1 MMPSDTIYLDTE
13 GTGLNPDTD
22 AMLEIA
28 IVDDA
33 GRVLLD
39 SLIAPPPGID
49 TWPQAQAIHGIS
61 PAMVAGAPSLAS
73 LAPHIEAAV
82 LGRDVVI
89 YNAAFDTGFLG
100 TLLDSARSVT
110 CCMEAWSEHVNEWD
124 TRFARPRWQNLASA
138 AAAVGF
144 IWPGNAHRALADTLA
159 CRAVWQYLHNPAER
173 ERVDLIIRQQNIT
186 REANRALATAEREKQ
201 QQFERHSQSVSAF
214 LAVWWER
221 RNPSRHWA
229 TGLPVRQANEEFANI
244 FFGMS
249 LKLIRLEDQT
259 DRVYKRRSDIPA
271 DLKAANW
278 FCKEVWFQAELQP
291 VAAYVGKKTGWL
303 LYSKSENDRLRA
315 KYPLRF
321 ASVCRDNE
329 FVVLPRSGLKKC
341 GLTDTIINQLTP
353 VAERRNQHTGDWYYV
368 YRYARAE
375 LPNQEKAMFAVGH
388 CWQNDT
394 DTIPQ

>member
-1 MMPSDTIYLDTE
+1 MARFLDTE
-13 GTGLNPDTD
+13 STGLSPVHN
-22 AMLEIA
+22 ALLEIA
-28 IVDDA
+28 VIGDSGEV
-33 GRVLLD
+33 VFH
-39 SLIAPPPGID
+39 SLINPGPAF
-49 TWPQAQAIHGIS
+49 TCWPDAETIHGIT
-61 PAMVAGAPSLAS
+61 PEMVATAPLLSEVS
-73 LAPHIEAAV
+73 EQIKESV
-82 LGRDVVI
+82 RDEDVII
-89 YNAAFDTGFLG
+89 YNAAFDKGFLG
-100 TLLDSARSVT
+100 ELLSTARSVQ
-110 CCMEAWSEHVNEWD
+110 CCMQAWSDH
-124 TRFARPRWQNLASA
+124 RQSSRWYSLAVA
-138 AAAVGF
+138 AAAIHF
-144 IWPGNAHRALADTLA
+144 QWPGTQHRAKADALA

-173 ERVDLIIRQQNIT
+173 ERVDLITRQQNIT
-186 REANRALATAEREKQ
+186 IEANRALASAEREKQ
-201 QQFERHSQSVSAF
+201 QQFERHSRSVSAF

-244 FFGMS
+244 FFGMP

-321 ASVCRDNE
+321 ASVSRDNE

-375 LPNQEKAMFAVGH
+375 LPNQEKAMFAVGY